1 MLSLHIACLMFTN
14 IKSVK
19 AHPTSLVTKTC
30 LKIYLK
36 EYVAEIFYFQK
47 SPVFVKIQKSKP
59 V

>member
-1 MLSLHIACLMFTN
+1 MFN
-14 IKSVK
+14 VYKYQISVK

-47 SPVFVKIQKSKP
+47 SPVFVKMQKSKP